1 MRLASPKSFVA
12 VLAFSLA
19 AGPVFAQT
27 KPKPPATTVKTPAT
41 PEKTPAATEKV
52 GRAAISGVV
61 LDSLNGRYLRGADV
75 IIQGAKVSL
84 VTDSLGK
91 FRIDSL
97 PPGTYQIGVFH
108 PMLDTLGISLASQPF
123 HIGPDSTSFLM
134 LSVPSAARRMAY
146 SSPRS
151 IKVLTLSLIHI

>member
-1 MRLASPKSFVA
+1 MRLASPKSLVA

-19 AGPVFAQT
+19 AGPLFAQS
-27 KPKPPATTVKTPAT
+27 KPKPPATTGKTPAA
-41 PEKTPAATEKV
+41 PEKAPAATEKV
-52 GRAAISGVV
+52 GRSAISGVV

-97 PPGTYQIGVFH
+97 APGTYLM
-108 PMLDTLGISLASQPF
+108 PENLNE
-123 HIGPDSTSFLM
+123 TS
-134 LSVPSAARRMAY
+134 
-146 SSPRS
+146 
-151 IKVLTLSLIHI
+151 LTLPCESAGTIRRGVTAPPESSSTAI

>member
-1 MRLASPKSFVA
+1 MRLASPKSLVA

-19 AGPVFAQT
+19 AGPLFAQT
-27 KPKPPATTVKTPAT
+27 KPKPPVTTGKTPPT
-41 PEKTPAATEKV
+41 TEPAATQKV
-52 GRAAISGVV
+52 GKAAIWGVV

-97 PPGTYQIGVFH
+97 PPGTYEVRA
-108 PMLDTLGISLASQPF
+108 TSLTA
-123 HIGPDSTSFLM
+123 
-134 LSVPSAARRMAY
+134 
-146 SSPRS
+146 
-151 IKVLTLSLIHI
+151 